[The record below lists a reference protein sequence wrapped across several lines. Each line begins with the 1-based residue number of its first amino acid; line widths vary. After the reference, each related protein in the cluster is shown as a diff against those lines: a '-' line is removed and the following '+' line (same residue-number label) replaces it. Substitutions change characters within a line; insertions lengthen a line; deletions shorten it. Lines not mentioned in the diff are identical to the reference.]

1 MSISTPPRVS
11 AAIGATGTPVGTGPQ
26 DPAHPSA
33 HDHVVATI
41 RRSRRRGSWMLAGLG
56 AALAAVVLAALAIG
70 PVAIHPATVAAILGD
85 RLLGTGHGAWPDSV
99 EQIVWLARAPRV
111 AMAVVAGAVLAAAG
125 AMLQAL
131 VRNSLADPYLLG
143 LNSGASTGVALVV
156 LTVGGGSA
164 LLFSGAALAG
174 AIGAVLLVL
183 LLAGA
188 ANRRGPLRLVLAG
201 LAVGYALNAATSF
214 LVFSSDSPEAARSVL
229 FWLLGSLA
237 AVQPVALAAATGAAV
252 LGLAVLILIA
262 PLTDALAS
270 GDDSARSAGIDPERA
285 RIWLMVGVS
294 AMVGVIVA
302 GVGGVGFIG
311 LVVPH
316 LARRLVGGRHRLVL
330 PVAALLGAMLLV
342 AADTVARTAF
352 APQEIPVGVITGII
366 GAPILLLLLR
376 RSAPG
381 AGA

>member
-1 MSISTPPRVS
+1 VT
-11 AAIGATGTPVGTGPQ
+11 AAAAERAASGTR
-26 DPAHPSA
+26 PAEHEVIAS
-33 HDHVVATI
+33 I
-41 RRSRRRGSWMLAGLG
+41 RRGRRRGASTILGLSC
-56 AALAAVVLAALAIG
+56 AVIAVALVAVSIG
-70 PVAIHPATVAAILGD
+70 PVPIPPSTVVNVLFEGLFSTGRGD
-85 RLLGTGHGAWPDSV
+85 WSDSTQ
-99 EQIVWLARAPRV
+99 QIVWATRAPRV
-111 AMAVVAGAVLAAAG
+111 AMALVAGAVLAVSG

-156 LTVGGGSA
+156 LVVGGGSA

-183 LLAGA
+183 LLAGV

-237 AVQPVALAAATGAAV
+237 SVQPVALAAAAVTGAV
-252 LGLAVLILIA
+252 GLGILIVIA
-262 PLTDALAS
+262 PVIDALAS
-270 GDDSARSAGIDPERA
+270 GDDSARSAGIDPERT
-285 RIWLMVGVS
+285 RIALMVGVS
-294 AMVGVIVA
+294 AMVGVTVA
-302 GVGGVGFIG
+302 AVGGVGFIG

-316 LARRLVGGRHRLVL
+316 LARRIAGGRHRVVL
-330 PVAALLGAMLLV
+330 PVSALLGAILLV

-366 GAPILLLLLR
+366 GAPFLLLLLR
-376 RSAPG
+376 TPASSRADS
-381 AGA
+381 

>member
-1 MSISTPPRVS
+1 MNRSAMRTVGRDATMPGDVELHNVI
-11 AAIGATGTPVGTGPQ
+11 AAI
-26 DPAHPSA
+26 
-33 HDHVVATI
+33 
-41 RRSRRRGSWMLAGLG
+41 RRMRRRGTTVLLALS
-56 AALAAVVLAALAIG
+56 AALVAIVLGGLAVG
-70 PVAIHPATVAAILGD
+70 PVPIDPWTVAAVLGK
-85 RLLGTGHGAWPDSV
+85 RLFAQGHGEWSASV
-99 EQIVWLARAPRV
+99 EQIVWATRAPRV
-111 AMAVVAGAVLAAAG
+111 AMAVAAGAVLAAAG

-143 LNSGASTGVALVV
+143 LNSGASTGVALIVFV
-156 LTVGGGSA
+156 VGGGSA

-183 LLAGA
+183 LLAGSA
-188 ANRRGPLRLVLAG
+188 KRRGPLRLVLAG
-201 LAVGYALNAATSF
+201 LAVGYALNATTSF

-237 AVQPVALAAATGAAV
+237 SVQPVALAAAAVAAIA
-252 LGLAVLILIA
+252 GLTALIVIA
-262 PLTDALAS
+262 PMTDALAS

-285 RIWLMVGVS
+285 RIGLMVGVS

-330 PVAALLGAMLLV
+330 PAASLLGAMLLV

-352 APQEIPVGVITGII
+352 APQEIPVGVITGMI
-366 GAPILLLLLR
+366 GAPFLLLLLR
-376 RSAPG
+376 ERTPA
-381 AGA
+381 AGS

>member
-1 MSISTPPRVS
+1 MTSLAQREVVSSIRRGRRRGAVMIAALVS
-11 AAIGATGTPVGTGPQ
+11 AAI
-26 DPAHPSA
+26 
-33 HDHVVATI
+33 I
-41 RRSRRRGSWMLAGLG
+41 
-56 AALAAVVLAALAIG
+56 AALVAVSIG
-70 PVAIHPATVAAILGD
+70 PVPIAPASVIGIIGD
-85 RLLGTGHGAWPDSV
+85 GVFSTGRGDWSDSAQ
-99 EQIVWLARAPRV
+99 QIVWGTRLPRV
-111 AMAVVAGAVLAAAG
+111 AMALVAGAVLAVSG

-156 LTVGGGSA
+156 LVIGGGSA

-183 LLAGA
+183 MLAGV

-237 AVQPVALAAATGAAV
+237 AVQPLALAAAAVTAAV
-252 LGLAVLILIA
+252 GIGILIVIA
-262 PLTDALAS
+262 PMIDALAS
-270 GDDSARSAGIDPERA
+270 GDDSARSAGIDPERT
-285 RIWLMVGVS
+285 RIALMVGVS
-294 AMVGVIVA
+294 AMVGVTVA
-302 GVGGVGFIG
+302 AVGGVGFIG

-316 LARRLVGGRHRLVL
+316 LARRLAGGRHRVVL
-330 PVAALLGAMLLV
+330 PISALLGAILLV

-366 GAPILLLLLR
+366 GAPFLLLLLR
-376 RSAPG
+376 TSSSPAHTS
-381 AGA
+381 

>member
-1 MSISTPPRVS
+1 MRTISATPGS
-11 AAIGATGTPVGTGPQ
+11 STQAAPT
-26 DPAHPSA
+26 S
-33 HDHVVATI
+33 VVTTI
-41 RRSRRRGSWMLAGLG
+41 RRTRRWGIAVI
-56 AALAAVVLAALAIG
+56 AALAAPLVLVVLGALAIG
-70 PVAIHPATVAAILGD
+70 PVPIDPSTVAAVLGH
-85 RLLGTGHGAWPDSV
+85 RLFSIERGEWSDSV
-99 EQIVWLARAPRV
+99 EQIVWATRAPRV
-111 AMAVVAGAVLAAAG
+111 AMAVIAGAVLAAAG
-125 AMLQAL
+125 TMLQAL

-156 LTVGGGSA
+156 LVAGGGSA

-174 AIGAVLLVL
+174 AVGAVLLVV
-183 LLAGA
+183 LLAGT
-188 ANRRGPLRLVLAG
+188 ANRRGPFRLVLAG

-237 AVQPVALAAATGAAV
+237 AVQPLALAGGAVAAV
-252 LGLAVLILIA
+252 VGLTVLIVIA

-285 RIWLMVGVS
+285 RLGLMIGVS

-302 GVGGVGFIG
+302 GVGGVGFVG

-342 AADTVARTAF
+342 IADTVARTAF

-366 GAPILLLLLR
+366 GAPFLLVLLR
-376 RSAPG
+376 HTAPV
-381 AGA
+381 AGS

>member
-1 MSISTPPRVS
+1 MGTVS
-11 AAIGATGTPVGTGPQ
+11 AADIGTRN
-26 DPAHPSA
+26 SA
-33 HDHVVATI
+33 DSGSVVAAI
-41 RRSRRRGSWMLAGLG
+41 RRARRRGASVIIGLSAVLTLVVLG
-56 AALAAVVLAALAIG
+56 ALAVG
-70 PVAIHPATVAAILGD
+70 PVPIEPSTVAAVLGEGVFS
-85 RLLGTGHGAWPDSV
+85 LGRGEWSDSV
-99 EQIVWLARAPRV
+99 EHIVWAARAPRV

-156 LTVGGGSA
+156 LAVGGGSA
-164 LLFSGAALAG
+164 LLFAGAALAG
-174 AIGAVLLVL
+174 AIGAVLLVI
-183 LLAGA
+183 LLAGT

-237 AVQPVALAAATGAAV
+237 SVQPVALAGAAV
-252 LGLAVLILIA
+252 VAVVGLAVLIVIA

-285 RIWLMVGVS
+285 RIGLMVGVS

-330 PVAALLGAMLLV
+330 PVAALLGAILLV
-342 AADTVARTAF
+342 AADTIARTAF

-366 GAPILLLLLR
+366 GAPFLLLLLR
-376 RSAPG
+376 HTAPVTG
-381 AGA
+381 S

>member
-1 MSISTPPRVS
+1 MTASTTLRL
-11 AAIGATGTPVGTGPQ
+11 GAETRAPQ
-26 DPAHPSA
+26 NEVIAS
-33 HDHVVATI
+33 I
-41 RRSRRRGSWMLAGLG
+41 RRDRRRGSLIVVGLAGLVAV
-56 AALAAVVLAALAIG
+56 AALVAVSIG
-70 PVAIHPATVAAILGD
+70 PVPIPPSTVVGVISDGLFS
-85 RLLGTGHGAWPDSV
+85 TGRGAWSDS
-99 EQIVWLARAPRV
+99 EQQIVWATRLPRV
-111 AMAVVAGAVLAAAG
+111 AMALVAGAVLAAAG

-156 LTVGGGSA
+156 LVFGGGNA

-174 AIGAVLLVL
+174 AIAAVLLVL
-183 LLAGA
+183 LLAGV

-237 AVQPVALAAATGAAV
+237 SVQPISLAAATVAAIV
-252 LGLAVLILIA
+252 GLAILIVIA
-262 PLTDALAS
+262 PVTDALAS
-270 GDDSARSAGIDPERA
+270 GDDSARSAGIDPERT
-285 RIWLMVGVS
+285 RILLMVGVS
-294 AMVGVIVA
+294 AMVGVTVA
-302 GVGGVGFIG
+302 AVGGVGFIG

-316 LARRLVGGRHRLVL
+316 LARRMAGGRHRNVL
-330 PVAALLGAMLLV
+330 PVSALLGAILLL

-366 GAPILLLLLR
+366 GAPFLLMLLR
-376 RSAPG
+376 NP
-381 AGA
+381 AGTGRDM

>member
-1 MSISTPPRVS
+1 MTGSSQTASNRAERS
-11 AAIGATGTPVGTGPQ
+11 A
-26 DPAHPSA
+26 
-33 HDHVVATI
+33 VVASI
-41 RRSRRRGSWMLAGLG
+41 RRGRRRGAVMVVGLAGG
-56 AALAAVVLAALAIG
+56 VIVAALVAVSIG
-70 PVAIHPATVAAILGD
+70 PVPIPASTVLGVIADRIFSSGRGDWSDAAQ
-85 RLLGTGHGAWPDSV
+85 
-99 EQIVWLARAPRV
+99 QIVWATRLPRV
-111 AMAVVAGAVLAAAG
+111 AMALVAGAVLAVSG

-156 LTVGGGSA
+156 LVFGGGSA

-183 LLAGA
+183 LLAGV

-237 AVQPVALAAATGAAV
+237 SVQPIALAAAAVAAV
-252 LGLAVLILIA
+252 VGIGILIVIA
-262 PLTDALAS
+262 PMIDALAS
-270 GDDSARSAGIDPERA
+270 GDDSARSAGIDPERT
-285 RIWLMVGVS
+285 RIALMVGVS
-294 AMVGVIVA
+294 AMVGVTVA
-302 GVGGVGFIG
+302 AVGGVGFIG

-316 LARRLVGGRHRLVL
+316 LARRLAGGRHRIVL
-330 PVAALLGAMLLV
+330 PVSALLGAILLL

-352 APQEIPVGVITGII
+352 ATQEIPVGVITGII
-366 GAPILLLLLR
+366 GAPFLLLLLR
-376 RSAPG
+376 TPSSSTSTS
-381 AGA
+381 